1 MTLAWPQWPHTTTN
15 PSLPDML
22 MTPGT
27 SHNNQSLADRH
38 ADDPGDDRD
47 TLSILQNEHLSQ
59 KKIKHQQQCHPVTA
73 QHQELHPPISLIS
86 YSPLSVHTQ
95 AEIQLTYLHV
105 YIFILQLPVLA
116 LFEKNIPV
124 YSWYLSKLFFLQMHD
139 YMINII
145 FVKELVHLYYS
156 SISSKVHAYINT
168 PNNCYR
174 STKHTN

>member
-1 MTLAWPQWPHTTTN
+1 MY
-15 PSLPDML
+15 
-22 MTPGT
+22 
-27 SHNNQSLADRH
+27 R
-38 ADDPGDDRD
+38 
-47 TLSILQNEHLSQ
+47 
-59 KKIKHQQQCHPVTA
+59 
-73 QHQELHPPISLIS
+73 
-86 YSPLSVHTQ
+86 
-95 AEIQLTYLHV
+95 V